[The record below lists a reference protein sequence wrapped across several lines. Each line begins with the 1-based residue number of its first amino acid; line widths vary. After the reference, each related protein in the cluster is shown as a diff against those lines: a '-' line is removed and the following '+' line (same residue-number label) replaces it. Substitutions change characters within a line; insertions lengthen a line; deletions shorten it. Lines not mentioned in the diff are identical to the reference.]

1 MFCQPVIAGQ
11 IIISHTINAFP
22 VSHCPTLR
30 FAFLIFK
37 YFPFG
42 GVQRDMLRMGRE
54 LVRLGN
60 TVDIYTMSWEGEL
73 PETGINT
80 HVLPARGLLNHKRY
94 SNFIRHALS
103 EITQARFDL
112 VVGLNRMPGLDA
124 YFAADSCFAE
134 RTQKQHGIFY
144 RLSGR
149 YRWFSACE
157 RAVFAP
163 SAGCEILLLSAKEK
177 VDFQHWYATPD
188 ARFHL
193 LPPYLSAE
201 RMALHDKT
209 QMRQHLRQTFG
220 FGEHEYV
227 LLAVGSGFRTKGLDR
242 SIHAVAALPPDLRRK
257 TRLLVVGQD
266 NPKVFKRLAADLGLQ
281 ERVHISAGRSDIPQL
296 MQGADLLIHPA
307 RLELAGHVLLEAMAS
322 GLPVLV
328 SDVCGYASHIEQA
341 KAGKLIAVPFQQQEL
356 NAQLTE
362 MLMSGMRDE
371 WAANGLKYAQG
382 IMAANDGSAEAKIL
396 LAIAKSKQQGR
407 EESADD
413 LAL

>member
-1 MFCQPVIAGQ
+1 M
-11 IIISHTINAFP
+11 IISHTINVFL
-22 VSHCPTLR
+22 VGGSQTLR

-42 GVQRDMLRMGRE
+42 GVQRDMLRIARE
-54 LVRLGN
+54 LARLDN
-60 TVDIYTMSWEGEL
+60 TADVYTMSWNGDL
-73 PETGINT
+73 PDTGVNT
-80 HVLPARGLLNHKRY
+80 HILPVSGLSNHKRY
-94 SNFIRHALS
+94 GNFIRQAQS

-112 VVGLNRMPGLDA
+112 VVGFNRMPGLDA
-124 YFAADSCFAE
+124 YFAADSCFEE
-134 RTQKQHGIFY
+134 RAQKQRSFFY
-144 RLSGR
+144 RLSAR

-193 LPPYLSAE
+193 LPPYLSPE
-201 RMALHDKT
+201 RMALHDKS
-209 QMRQHLRQTFG
+209 QMRQYLRQTFG

-242 SIHAVAALPPDLRRK
+242 SIHALAALPPELRGK
-257 TRLLVVGQD
+257 TRLLAAGQD
-266 NPKVFKRLAADLGLQ
+266 NPKVFIRLAADLGLQ
-281 ERVHISAGRSDIPQL
+281 ERVHISAGRNDIPQL

-307 RLELAGHVLLEAMAS
+307 RHELAGHVLIEAMAS

-341 KAGKLIAVPFQQQEL
+341 RAGKLIASPFQQQEL
-356 NAQLTE
+356 NSQLIE
-362 MLMSGMRDE
+362 MLMSDMRDE
-371 WAANGLKYAQG
+371 WSANGLKYAKG
-382 IMAANDGSAEAKIL
+382 IMVANDGSAEAKIL
-396 LAIAKSKQQGR
+396 LSIAKNKQQ
-407 EESADD
+407 S
-413 LAL
+413 